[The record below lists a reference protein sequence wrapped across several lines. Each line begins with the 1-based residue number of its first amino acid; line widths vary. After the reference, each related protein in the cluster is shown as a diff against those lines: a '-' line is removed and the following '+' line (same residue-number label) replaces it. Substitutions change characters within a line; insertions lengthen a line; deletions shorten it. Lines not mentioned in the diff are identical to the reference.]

1 MVEGDFIQ
9 IKGNAVPQSS
19 DIVFIIE
26 AKECNNFSLRRKNMP
41 SIVSTI
47 AKELQDVGII
57 NNRFADFIIFFK
69 VLAKML
75 MICLNNYLTFLA
87 PDLQWWFLE
96 ETMYLTSLIS

>member
-47 AKELQDVGII
+47 AKELHDVGII
-57 NNRFADFIIFFK
+57 NNRFADFIVYPK
-69 VLAKML
+69 VFVKMSL
-75 MICLNNYLTFLA
+75 ICLSIYLTFLA
-87 PDLQWWFLE
+87 PGLQ
-96 ETMYLTSLIS
+96 